1 MSFCQ
6 DLTSKLIGSEKN
18 LISWPL
24 FVYIYAYGLVQRNMI
39 NMFDNNE
46 IFINLVINIVS
57 NDVSIYSKNNKESF
71 LWIDLFIFR
80 LATNCITTEL

>member
-6 DLTSKLIGSEKN
+6 DLTSKLIGSEIN
-18 LISWPL
+18 IMTIICI
-24 FVYIYAYGLVQRNMI
+24 YIYAYGLVQRNMI

-71 LWIDLFIFR
+71 L
-80 LATNCITTEL
+80 